1 MVLPQYCCPLCKSS
15 QNSLILKNKR
25 REFYLC
31 SRCSLT
37 FVPDSFQLS
46 LDDEFDRYTKH
57 KNSSDDPNYK
67 KFLMTLVAPLLG
79 KAVDGVSWKGL
90 DFGSGA
96 SDSLSLMMREEG
108 HEFYSYDPFFKD
120 EKTLLE
126 TKYDVIT
133 CSETIE
139 HFSNPD
145 LEWEKLWSLLR
156 PNGILAVM
164 TQFRSF
170 EKKFSDWWYIR
181 DLTHVSFFSETTFDW
196 LAERDHLKSSRH
208 GNSVIMFEKR
218 N

>member
-1 MVLPQYCCPLCKSS
+1 MVLPQYCCPLCKSPET
-15 QNSLILKNKR
+15 SLVLKNKR
-25 REFYLC
+25 REYHLC
-31 SRCSLT
+31 HRCSLT
-37 FVPDSFQLS
+37 FVPDSFHLTPS
-46 LDDEFDRYTKH
+46 EELDRYTKH

-67 KFLMTLVAPLLG
+67 KFLMTLVAPLLERI
-79 KAVDGVSWKGL
+79 VEGVSWKGL

-96 SDSLSLMMREEG
+96 SDTLSLMMREKG

-133 CSETIE
+133 CSEAIE
-139 HFSNPD
+139 HFSNPG
-145 LEWEKLWSLLR
+145 LEWEKLWSLLK
-156 PNGILAVM
+156 PNGVLALM

-181 DLTHVSFFSETTFDW
+181 DLTHVSFFSEATFNW
-196 LAERDHLKSSRH
+196 LAERDHLKSSRY